1 MDKQYFVLAH
11 KTARDNAV
19 KAVINAPDGVVV
31 EIKEKTRSLE
41 QNSLLWALMTDVSKQ
56 VIWHGRKLSP
66 ESWKHIFSSSLH
78 KQDVVP
84 NLDNDG
90 FVVIGKSTS
99 KMGKMEFSDMCEL
112 IYSFGAHQGVK
123 WGEDRDIS
131 K

>member
-1 MDKQYFVLAH
+1 
-11 KTARDNAV
+11 
-19 KAVINAPDGVVV
+19 
-31 EIKEKTRSLE
+31 
-41 QNSLLWALMTDVSKQ
+41 MTDVSKQ